1 MVESIVTV
9 VLEVVKCLAP
19 PTQRQLDYLR
29 NYNENIQKLEAET
42 ESLKV
47 EIRSIER
54 RVFGAEKKGEKSEEK
69 VEKWL
74 VSANKIID
82 EVNAK
87 FMEDEETATK
97 RCLKGLCPN
106 LKARYQLSKKAETQV
121 KALVECREEAGRL
134 DRISYLTYPDKI
146 WLKSHK
152 GYEAFGSRLSTLKCI
167 QNALT
172 DVNVS
177 IVGVYG
183 MGGVG
188 KTTLAKEIVRQALA
202 DKLFDQITF
211 SEVSETVDIKKIQRD
226 IAEDLGL
233 AWHEETESRTASRL
247 YEQLKNEKKI
257 LVVLDNIWK
266 HLDLETVGIPFGD
279 DYRGC
284 KLLLTARDRNVLL
297 DMDSKHNFFIDNL
310 NEEEAWR
317 LFKTMAGDYVENR
330 QLKSTATDVAKGCGG
345 LPIALAT
352 TARAMRDKTVHEWKN
367 ALRELQTPS
376 VMNFEGLPADT
387 YSRIELSFKYLKGE
401 QLKKIFL
408 LCSLMGNSIF
418 TSDLFKYSMGL
429 GILQGV
435 KKMEDARNQLYALAY
450 KLKDACLLLEG
461 GSNEQFSM
469 HDVVRDVGISI
480 ACRDQHVFLA
490 KNEDVLELPD
500 KEALENCFAISIT
513 GCRIQ
518 ELPQGLECLQLEFLY
533 VSPKDSYLQINIPEN
548 FFAGMR
554 KLRVVDFTGM
564 QLYCLPS
571 SIDLLVNLQTLC
583 LDQCMLGDIAI
594 IGRLKNLEILSF
606 LKSDIVQLPEELREL
621 TKLRLLDL
629 SNCLRLKVIAPN
641 VLSSLTRL
649 EELYMKNCF
658 IEWEVESPNSGRC
671 TASLVELLQL
681 PRLTTLEIDVK
692 NDSILP
698 EGFFA
703 KKLERF
709 KISIGDESFKPPV
722 LANEWFRSRRLLI
735 SNPSSLRTIKLKLS
749 SKPIC
754 SKKMQGIQ
762 NAEYLCLDKL
772 QGVNNV
778 LFDMDTEGFLQ
789 LKHLH
794 VQNNPEFSCVVDS
807 TERVSRDA
815 FPLLES
821 LTLYNLINME
831 RVCTDR
837 LKVESFCE
845 LKTIKLGKCDELSN
859 IFLLS
864 STSCLPRLERI
875 AVFDCDKIEEVFAI
889 GGEPD
894 VDNYNT
900 MEQTEFAALKCLHLR
915 KLPKL
920 ESFCSEVKRPN
931 TQESQEELTAIT
943 CSNEI
948 SLLEEDK
955 LDTSTPLFKE
965 KVVLPSLED
974 LKLVGINVEK
984 IWQNQLPAM
993 FLCFQ
998 SLTKLIVGKCHKLKC
1013 IFSTSMLRSFEQ
1025 LRQLNIYNCMG
1036 LLEIISEG
1044 ADQVPPCFIFPR
1056 LTFLRL
1062 RKLPELRCLYP
1073 GMHTSEWPALK
1084 MLKVF
1089 GCDKIKLFGS
1099 ELSSFHGNIDK
1110 NQLHIPAQQPLLLI
1124 EKIFPSLEKLLL
1136 SGKDF
1141 RMILQGDYPQ
1151 NLFGSLKYI
1160 KVADDDSACF
1170 PLGLLEKFQNLEILF
1185 LSCTSYTEILSN
1197 EGHSEKHVGKFS
1209 QVKHLQPYKLNDL
1222 KHLWK
1227 QDSKLD
1233 SILANLEILRVYCC
1247 QNLTVLLPSSSVSFW
1262 NLTDLQVWGCKK
1274 LMNLVTSSTAKSLVR
1289 LMTMKVCGSKAMT
1302 QVVVSEEDGAE
1313 DEIVFSKLKTL
1324 SLLDLDS
1331 LTSFYSGNYT
1341 FKFPSLQDLEVI
1353 GCPKMKIFTTGELC
1367 TPPRVNVWYG
1377 EGDGECR
1384 WANDLNGTVRELHA
1398 EKDVESK
1405 ILFYEICVPCIKS
1418 LHAEGLPVLSLLF
1431 YLCFTSLC
1439 RYSFLIASAL
1449 VSATKRGLM
1458 VLSLWLTEKKRSQK
1472 IQKLN
1477 AEIDNLKVES
1487 RSNQHGVSEVKRKGE
1502 KIEDNVKKW
1511 EDNANMIIDEA
1522 EKFIGETTT
1531 ENQCLKGLCPNL
1543 KTRYQLSKKAETQV
1557 KALDKCRE
1565 EAGRLDR
1572 IPYLTYPDKTWLKS
1586 HKGYEAFGSRLST
1599 FRCIQNVLTDVNVSI
1614 VGVYGMAGIGKTM
1627 LVKEV
1632 ARRAWGDKLFD
1643 QVVFSEVSETVDIKT
1658 IQRDIA
1664 EDLGL
1669 PLLEETESRIA
1680 SRLTVWSIEE

>member
-202 DKLFDQITF
+202 DKLFDQIAF

-408 LCSLMGNSIF
+408 LCSLIGNSIF

-831 RVCTDR
+831 RVCTDP

-845 LKTIKLGKCDELSN
+845 LKTIKVGKCDELSN

-900 MEQTEFAALKCLHLR
+900 MEKTEFAALKCLHLR

-1384 WANDLNGTVRELHA
+1384 WANDLNVTIQELHA
-1398 EKDVESK
+1398 EKM
-1405 ILFYEICVPCIKS
+1405 L
-1418 LHAEGLPVLSLLF
+1418 EGS
-1431 YLCFTSLC
+1431 S
-1439 RYSFLIASAL
+1439 S
-1449 VSATKRGLM
+1449 
-1458 VLSLWLTEKKRSQK
+1458 
-1472 IQKLN
+1472 
-1477 AEIDNLKVES
+1477 NL
-1487 RSNQHGVSEVKRKGE
+1487 RKY
-1502 KIEDNVKKW
+1502 DW
-1511 EDNANMIIDEA
+1511 
-1522 EKFIGETTT
+1522 
-1531 ENQCLKGLCPNL
+1531 
-1543 KTRYQLSKKAETQV
+1543 
-1557 KALDKCRE
+1557 
-1565 EAGRLDR
+1565 
-1572 IPYLTYPDKTWLKS
+1572 
-1586 HKGYEAFGSRLST
+1586 
-1599 FRCIQNVLTDVNVSI
+1599 
-1614 VGVYGMAGIGKTM
+1614 
-1627 LVKEV
+1627 
-1632 ARRAWGDKLFD
+1632 
-1643 QVVFSEVSETVDIKT
+1643 
-1658 IQRDIA
+1658 
-1664 EDLGL
+1664 
-1669 PLLEETESRIA
+1669 
-1680 SRLTVWSIEE
+1680 